1 MPLVTIKNLHK
12 SFGCDHLFVDLSL
25 KIYRNEKI
33 GLIGTNGC
41 GKTTLFKILLLQEGI
56 DAGEIIQRKDVTIG
70 YLPQEP
76 VFSGD
81 NTVLQE
87 MHATQEHVKRLQSR
101 IEKIS
106 HDLAQ
111 LEGKQL
117 SEAMHEYDRLYFE
130 FELAGG
136 YQYENRIKTIL
147 AGVGITE
154 EHYDM
159 PTSNLSGG
167 QLSRLGLAQVLI
179 SGCDLLLLDEP
190 TNHLDLSAI
199 EWLERFLRSYKGAA
213 VIISHD
219 RYLLDSLAVKIVE
232 LSEQRAFTWK
242 GNYSNFLSQKQLY
255 LQNRESELAKRK
267 QFLKKETDFIDRNR
281 NDVGM
286 SKVARGRAK
295 RLNKLLGENPDFLGK
310 STKQRSLKFQ
320 FKKTTSLSHNV
331 LKCRNL
337 SKVYNGITL
346 FKGLDFELV
355 QGDKLC
361 ITGPNGTGKSTLL
374 KIALGIVPPTTG
386 SIKMAK
392 TLKVAYLDQKAEEL
406 VATNSVIEELNRV
419 CPNMLHGEL
428 RNKLGAFLFNGDDV
442 FKRIENLSGGEQNRL
457 MLCKLVLS
465 EPDVLILDEPT
476 NHLDIQS
483 KEALENALSNF
494 QGSVIAVSHDR
505 FFINS
510 VAQKL
515 LIIGS
520 DKYGKKQMGAYEFV
534 EANKSPYSHYSELLS
549 QRNGAL
555 LEKKQNV
562 ASKKTQKNSTNSL
575 RKKAPAAI
583 KHLNKYRIEQLEEM
597 IMHTEENIAELKS
610 RFGLE
615 EYYKDHEKMQSLQKN
630 VEKSEEELALL
641 YMAYEY
647 KLS

>member
-12 SFGCDHLFVDLSL
+12 SFGHDNLFTDLSL

-33 GLIGTNGC
+33 GLIGANGC
-41 GKTTLFKILLLQEGI
+41 GKTTLFKILLSQEGI
-56 DAGEIIQRKDVTIG
+56 DAGEVVQRKDITIG

-76 VFSGD
+76 VFSGN

-87 MHATQEHVKRLQSR
+87 MHATQEHVKRLQAK

-106 HDLAQ
+106 HDLAL

-117 SEAMHEYDRLYFE
+117 SEAMREYDRLYFE

-154 EHYDM
+154 EYYDM

-199 EWLERFLRSYKGAA
+199 EWLESFLRSYKGAA

-219 RYLLDSLAVKIVE
+219 RYLLDSLAVKIIE
-232 LSEQRAFTWK
+232 LNDRRAFTWK
-242 GNYSNFLSQKQLY
+242 GNYSNFLVQKKLY
-255 LQNRESELAKRK
+255 QQHKENELTKRK

-295 RLNKLLGENPDFLGK
+295 RLNKLLEENPEFLEK
-310 STKQRSLKFQ
+310 STKQKTLAFQ

-337 SKVYNGITL
+337 SKVYDEVTL
-346 FKGLDFELV
+346 FKDLNFELV

-361 ITGPNGTGKSTLL
+361 ISGPNGTGKSTLL
-374 KIALGIVPPTTG
+374 KIALGIVEPTTG
-386 SIKMAK
+386 SIKIAK
-392 TLKVAYLDQKAEEL
+392 TLKVAYLDQKGEEL
-406 VATNSVIEELNRV
+406 VATNSVIEELQRV
-419 CPNMLHGEL
+419 RPDMLHGEL
-428 RNKLGAFLFNGDDV
+428 RNKLGAFLFHGDDV
-442 FKRIENLSGGEQNRL
+442 FKKIENLSGGERNRL

-465 EPDVLILDEPT
+465 EPDVLVLDEPT

-483 KEALENALSNF
+483 KEALEEALSNF

-510 VAQKL
+510 IAKKL

-520 DKYGKKQMGAYEFV
+520 DKYGKKQMGEYEFIDSK
-534 EANKSPYSHYSELLS
+534 ESPYSYYSQLLAK
-549 QRNGAL
+549 RNNDL
-555 LEKKQNV
+555 LEKKHKDTNKNTTS
-562 ASKKTQKNSTNSL
+562 SKTNTP
-575 RKKAPAAI
+575 RRKAPDQI

-597 IMHTEENIAELKS
+597 IMQTEQDIAKLKDM
-610 RFGLE
+610 FGLE
-615 EYYKDHEKMQSLQKN
+615 EYYKDHKKLQSLQKD
-630 VEKSEEELALL
+630 VEKSEENLSLL

-647 KLS
+647 KLG